1 MADTPET
8 KFAKT
13 VLGAHAGV
21 VKADLGPIVTRLARK
36 IDIMVQDAP
45 RGPLR
50 HDLEELRALTR
61 LLQDR
66 IGGA

>member
-1 MADTPET
+1 MSENPATR
-8 KFAKT
+8 FAKT
-13 VLGAHAGV
+13 VLEAHAGV
-21 VKADLGPIVTRLARK
+21 VKTDLAPIVTRLARK

-61 LLQDR
+61 MLEER
-66 IGGA
+66 ISK